1 MGDWRQDAADR
12 DAKLHQMDHVDD
24 VVPDM
29 VKTFVVYFYRH
40 IREKNVYEILS
51 MYETSFQKLTD
62 RFYKASSWPTV
73 NAIAPLVDNDH
84 VFCLLYKEMYYRHL
98 YAKTSPTL
106 EHRCE
111 SWDNY
116 CALFGVILH
125 GNVNMQLPN
134 AWLWDMIDEFIY
146 QFQSFC
152 QYRGKLTTKTPEEL
166 EMLKRCDQVWNV
178 LGVLNYLQALI
189 TKSDI
194 DNTLEKEAKGE
205 DKFSANDGYDFDSSN
220 VLRLLGYFSMIGLLR
235 VHCLIGDYHGGLKV
249 FNAGSSQGGLL
260 TLEAADSVNSGM
272 FTKVPGCY
280 ITTLYYTGFSLMMSK
295 RYVDAVRTFNTI
307 LMYIA
312 RTKQMQSLTPG
323 YEQILKKNEQIY
335 ALLAIC
341 LSLCSHPVKFLDES
355 VSQALREKYTD
366 KMAKMATGDM
376 QLYDELF
383 SYACPKFIT
392 PCPPSFE
399 DPTVN
404 YNQEAFRLQLKC
416 FLTEVKQQT
425 ILPTLRSFLK
435 LYTTTSISKLASF
448 LELDEYTLR
457 ATLLT
462 LKQRARQPT
471 TAPGRKVLDFE
482 WVSAVDID
490 FYIDGDMIHVVDNKV
505 QRQYGDYFASH
516 ILKCERLAHDLGKIT
531 EVLSGTIAE
540 V

>member
-1 MGDWRQDAADR
+1 MGDWVADR
-12 DAKLHQMDHVDD
+12 DAKLHALEHMEDA

-51 MYETSFQKLTD
+51 MYETSFQKLTE
-62 RFYKASSWPTV
+62 RFYKASSWPSVT
-73 NAIAPLVDNDH
+73 AIAPLVDNDH

-98 YAKTSPTL
+98 YARLTPTL

-166 EMLKRCDQVWNV
+166 ELLKRCDQVWNV

-189 TKSDI
+189 DKSDI
-194 DNTLEKEAKGE
+194 VNTLEEERKGTN
-205 DKFSANDGYDFDSSN
+205 KFSANDGYDFSSSN
-220 VLRLLGYFSMIGLLR
+220 VLRLLGYFSMVGLLR
-235 VHCLIGDYHGGLKV
+235 VHCLIGDYYGGLK
-249 FNAGSSQGGLL
+249 ATDAIDL
-260 TLEAADSVNSGM
+260 DKSGM
-272 FTKVPGCY
+272 FTKVTGCY
-280 ITTLYYTGFSLMMSK
+280 ITTLYYTGFSLMMQK

-307 LMYIA
+307 LMYIG
-312 RTKQMQSLTPG
+312 RTKQFHARSPG
-323 YEQILKKNEQIY
+323 YEQILKKNEQLY

-341 LSLCSHPVKFLDES
+341 LSICSHPVKFLDEG
-355 VSQALREKYTD
+355 VSQALREKYND
-366 KMAKMATGDM
+366 KMTKMAAGD
-376 QLYDELF
+376 LALFDELF

-399 DPTVN
+399 DPNVN
-404 YNQEAFRLQLKC
+404 FNQEAYRLQLKC

-425 ILPTLRSFLK
+425 MLPTLRSFLK
-435 LYTTTSISKLASF
+435 LYTTISISKLASF

-457 ATLLT
+457 TTVLT
-462 LKQRARQPT
+462 LKQSARQPT
-471 TAPGRKVLDFE
+471 IMPGKRVLDFE
-482 WVSAVDID
+482 WNSSVDID
-490 FYIDGDMIHVVDNKV
+490 FYVDGDMIHVVDNKA

-516 ILKCERLAHDLGKIT
+516 ILKCERLSSELSKIT
-531 EVLSGTIAE
+531 EVLSGTMAE
-540 V
+540 I